1 MKKRNSA
8 ELKKLAGSL
17 ERFHKARIVVVGD
30 LMRDIFI
37 WGRVRRISPEAP
49 VPVVE
54 VVRETAMLGGAANVV
69 NNLVVLGAKVHLAG
83 VVGDDNEG
91 EALVREL
98 VEKGVELEALVVEQ
112 DRPTSVK
119 TRIIAHSQ
127 QIVRFDREVRAPV
140 SPESRERMLKA
151 LREILPGADLVL
163 ISDYAKG
170 VVSREL
176 TAGLFSLASKLK
188 KKILVDPKL
197 ANLACYKGA
206 DVITPN
212 NLEAGQ
218 AARCEVETDRD
229 VEKAGRLLIKE
240 LGSRAILITRGEQG
254 ISLVE
259 KGKPARHIPTEAREV
274 YDVTGAGDTVIS
286 TLAMGM
292 AAGMDLYSATV
303 LANLA
308 AGIGVAKLGTSV
320 VSREELKDALLS
332 GGLGRTRPGG
342 V

>member
-1 MKKRNSA
+1 MKKKNSRQY
-8 ELKKLAGSL
+8 AGLLGWL
-17 ERFHKARIVVVGD
+17 ERFPKARILVVGD

-37 WGRVRRISPEAP
+37 WGKVKRISPEAP

-54 VVRETAMLGGAANVV
+54 VTKETAMLGGAANVV
-69 NNLVVLGAKVHLAG
+69 NNLVVLGARVHLAG
-83 VVGDDNEG
+83 VVGNDEAGD
-91 EALVREL
+91 ALVREL
-98 VEKGVELEALVVEQ
+98 EDKGVNLQALVVEQ

-127 QIVRFDREVRAPV
+127 QMVRFDREVRAPV
-140 SPESRERMLKA
+140 APESRARMLAAFK
-151 LREILPGADLVL
+151 EILPEVDLILV
-163 ISDYAKG
+163 SDYAKG
-170 VVSREL
+170 VISPEL
-176 TAGLFSLASKLK
+176 TKKLFPLAKQFN

-212 NLEAGQ
+212 NIEAGQ
-218 AARCEVETDRD
+218 AARFEVETDSD
-229 VEKAGRLLIKE
+229 VERAGRVMIKE
-240 LGSRAILITRGEQG
+240 LKSRAILITRGEHG

-259 KGKPARHIPTEAREV
+259 KGRPVKHIPTEAREV

-286 TLAMGM
+286 TLGVGL
-292 AAGMDLYSATV
+292 AAGMDIYSATV

-320 VSREELKDALLS
+320 VSIDELMNALKS
-332 GGLGRTRPGG
+332 GGL
-342 V
+342 

>member
-1 MKKRNSA
+1 MKKKNSKEYA
-8 ELKKLAGSL
+8 SLLGWL
-17 ERFHKARIVVVGD
+17 ERFSKARIVVIGD

-37 WGRVRRISPEAP
+37 WGKVKRISPEAP

-54 VVRETAMLGGAANVV
+54 VMKETAMLGGAANVV
-69 NNLVVLGAKVHLAG
+69 NNLVVLGAKVYLAG
-83 VVGDDNEG
+83 VVGNDDAG
-91 EALVREL
+91 DALVSEL
-98 VEKGVELEALVVEQ
+98 EEKGVELGAVVVEQ

-127 QIVRFDREVRAPV
+127 QIVRFDREVKAAIA
-140 SPESRERMLKA
+140 PESRVRMLAA
-151 LREILPGADLVL
+151 LKEILPEVNLILV
-163 ISDYAKG
+163 SDYAKG
-170 VVSREL
+170 VISPEL
-176 TAGLFSLASKLK
+176 TRKLFPIAKQHK

-212 NLEAGQ
+212 NIEAGQ
-218 AARCEVETDRD
+218 AARFEVETDSD
-229 VEKAGRLLIKE
+229 VEKAGRIMIKE
-240 LGSRAILITRGEQG
+240 LKSRAVLITRGERG

-286 TLAMGM
+286 TLGAGL
-292 AAGMDLYSATV
+292 AAGMDLFSATV

-320 VSREELKDALLS
+320 VSREELKDALKR
-332 GGLGRTRPGG
+332 GGL
-342 V
+342 